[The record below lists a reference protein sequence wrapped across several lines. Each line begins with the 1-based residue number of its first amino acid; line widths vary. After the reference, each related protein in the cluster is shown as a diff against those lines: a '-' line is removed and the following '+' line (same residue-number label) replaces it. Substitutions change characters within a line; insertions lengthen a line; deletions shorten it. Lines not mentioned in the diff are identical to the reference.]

1 MCKKVNKYTNLK
13 NCEKYVEAFQN
24 SKVPNGGVKQ
34 HIEQL
39 NYQCIV
45 LVNALVAI
53 TVIFCKVNNPQQSI
67 IVCQYK

>member
-53 TVIFCKVNNPQQSI
+53 NLLQSQQSTTI
-67 IVCQYK
+67 NNSLPI